1 MAQGLIDSAA
11 AGPAGEHRFLGVTL
25 AQVIN
30 NVDLT
35 GRGRVQV
42 SLPWMPGFEPWARV
56 ASPSAGSG
64 RGIYFI
70 PQVDDEVLVA
80 FNQGDLR
87 DAYVVGSLWNGV
99 DDPPRT
105 GPTDPVSQRVVKTPA
120 GHEIELDDL
129 AQSITITSSSGH
141 TITVTPDAITL
152 AVSGDAAK
160 VTLESAGRVAIS
172 ASTEVSIEAP
182 TIGLS
187 GANVEVKGSGTATL
201 DGGGA
206 CTISAG
212 VVKIN

>member
-1 MAQGLIDSAA
+1 MAEGLIDAA
-11 AGPAGEHRFLGVTL
+11 AAAPPAEQRFVGVAV
-25 AQVIN
+25 AQVVN

-35 GRGRVQV
+35 GRARVQV
-42 SLPWMPGFEPWARV
+42 RLPWMPGFEPWARV
-56 ASPSAGSG
+56 ASPSAGSD
-64 RGIYFI
+64 RGIYFM

-120 GHEIELDDL
+120 GHEVELDDL

-141 TITVTPDAITL
+141 TITVTPDSIEL
-152 AVSGDAAK
+152 SVSGGAATL
-160 VTLESAGRVAIS
+160 TLEAAGKVAVS
-172 ASTEVSIEAP
+172 ASTEVAIEAP
-182 TIGLS
+182 SLKLS
-187 GANVEVKGSGTATL
+187 GANVEITGSGTAKL

-212 VVKIN
+212 LVKIN